1 MDVCL
6 EEFDDGCESETSSEE
21 EEDDVVTN
29 NDDWL
34 CFCFPIFQIFRFF
47 VFKKKIHHHKN
58 LKIEKRYG
66 TNTLPK
72 KKS

>member
-47 VFKKKIHHHKN
+47 VSTIFSKSSQSFKSSLIGFPNFH
-58 LKIEKRYG
+58 
-66 TNTLPK
+66 
-72 KKS
+72 